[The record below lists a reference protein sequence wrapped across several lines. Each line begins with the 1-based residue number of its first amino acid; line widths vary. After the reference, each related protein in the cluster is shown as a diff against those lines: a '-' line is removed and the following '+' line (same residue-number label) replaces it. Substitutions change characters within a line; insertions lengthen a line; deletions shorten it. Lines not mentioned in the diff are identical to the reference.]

1 MLGPKEGM
9 AVRLAITG
17 GQDALEK
24 GGLDD
29 LMRRSLLKGTSQNHK
44 CGRKNRVRDWAEEI
58 KK

>member
-1 MLGPKEGM
+1 M
-9 AVRLAITG
+9 AVWLAITG

>member
-1 MLGPKEGM
+1 M

-29 LMRRSLLKGTSQNHK
+29 LMRRSLLKGTK
-44 CGRKNRVRDWAEEI
+44 RGRKNGVRDWAEEI

>member
-24 GGLDD
+24 DGLDD
-29 LMRRSLLKGTSQNHK
+29 LMRRSLLKDTSQNHK
-44 CGRKNRVRDWAEEI
+44 CGHKNRVRDWAEEI